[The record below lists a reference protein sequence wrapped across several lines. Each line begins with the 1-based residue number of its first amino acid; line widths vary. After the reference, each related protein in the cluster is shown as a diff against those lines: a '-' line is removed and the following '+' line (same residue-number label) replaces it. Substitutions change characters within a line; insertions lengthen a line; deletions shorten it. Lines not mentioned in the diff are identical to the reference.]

1 MDKDKSSLLS
11 SLDKEELFKLFSSFI
26 ESQKTVQKA
35 DSEPKAENCANQV
48 IELWRN
54 LNDETDLK
62 TLINTISV
70 KVFGK
75 FLYTEV
81 QFEYCFNA
89 DCNRYSTFEIP
100 KRKPGKFRTINA
112 PNPTLMGMQQCL
124 NYVFQQ
130 LYKPLD
136 CATGFVPGRSIVDGA
151 AVHLSQKYVY
161 NIDLKDFF
169 ANVTDQQVVT
179 RLQTEPFGL
188 SEDMAKLVAI
198 ICCYKTKNG
207 KCILP
212 QGAPTSPTITNFICE
227 NLDRKLIKLAAAYN
241 LRYSR
246 YADDITFSGMQNVFA
261 ANGRFCKSLR
271 HIIEREERF
280 TINPAKNRLCHQGMR
295 QEVTGITVNQKLNVS
310 RHYIKQLR
318 VLLNNWEKNGYDIAQ
333 AEFLKHYTPT
343 KNINGV
349 HHIENIISGKLD
361 YLKMVK
367 GSKDSTYLKL
377 KNRFEKLAGKK

>member
-1 MDKDKSSLLS
+1 MDKDKLSLLS
-11 SLDKEELFKLFSSFI
+11 SLSKEELYNLFSSFV
-26 ESQKTVQKA
+26 ESQNAVQKTDFEA
-35 DSEPKAENCANQV
+35 VDFANQAK
-48 IELWRN
+48 EMWYKLSN
-54 LNDETDLK
+54 EADLR
-62 TLINTISV
+62 TLINAVSV

-75 FLYTEV
+75 FQYTEA
-81 QFEYCFNA
+81 QFVHCFNI
-89 DCNRYSTFEIP
+89 NHRRYTTFEIP
-100 KRKPGKFRTINA
+100 KKKPGQYRTIKA
-112 PNPTLMGMQQCL
+112 PNPSLIGMQQCL

-130 LYKPLD
+130 LYQPIE

-151 AVHLSQKYVY
+151 RVHLVQKYVY

-169 ANVTDQQVVT
+169 TSVTAQRLVS

-188 SEDMAKLVAI
+188 SEDMAQLVANL
-198 ICCYKTKNG
+198 CCDKTKYD
-207 KCILP
+207 KFVLP

-227 NLDRKLIKLAAAYN
+227 SLDRKLIKLAAAYN

-271 HIIEREERF
+271 HIVEREERF
-280 TINPAKNRLCHQGMR
+280 TINPAKTRLCHQGMR
-295 QEVTGITVNQKLNVS
+295 QEVTGLTVNQKLNVS

-318 VLLNNWEKNGYDIAQ
+318 VLLNNWEKNGYEIAQ
-333 AEFLKHYTPT
+333 AVFLKHYSPT

-367 GSKDSTYLKL
+367 GCKDSTYLKL
-377 KNRFEKLAGKK
+377 MNRFEKLTNSK